1 MKSLQEYI
9 ERKYKPKDELRKKIA
24 EKTSKLEKRS
34 RQLESGVN
42 TIKQLK
48 DSDASISAEIEQ
60 LRAAIEDLD
69 RNGSERAS
77 EDLHRANNQGQNT
90 RKKLQCILKELDN
103 ESTRLDS
110 YLRDLQK
117 THQNAQMQYSVKQK
131 EKETA
136 TRITSDFSQNT
147 HELTQRVQDAER
159 QLTALS
165 RNLQK
170 PVRGTTLFESPLLQ
184 SPVKSIRAQL
194 KALDSGV
201 YTSKDSTRPSAFYQ
215 PQQSSTVGQ
224 GSSEKRSMNLHPSES
239 YR

>member
-1 MKSLQEYI
+1 MKSLQKHI
-9 ERKYKPKDELRKKIA
+9 ERTYESQERLRKKIA
-24 EKTSKLEKRS
+24 EETAELEKKS

-42 TIKQLK
+42 KIKQLK
-48 DSDASISAEIEQ
+48 NSDASISAEIEQ

-90 RKKLQCILKELDN
+90 RKKLQCILKELDH

-131 EKETA
+131 EKESTIS
-136 TRITSDFSQNT
+136 ITSDFSQNT

-170 PVRGTTLFESPLLQ
+170 PVRGTLFESSLLQ
-184 SPVKSIRAQL
+184 SPVKTIRAQL
-194 KALDSGV
+194 RALDSSI
-201 YTSKDSTRPSAFYQ
+201 YDSTRSPVLYQ
-215 PQQSSTVGQ
+215 PKQSSPVGH
-224 GSSEKRSMNLHPSES
+224 GSSEKRSMSL
-239 YR
+239 R

>member
-1 MKSLQEYI
+1 MKSLQKHI
-9 ERKYKPKDELRKKIA
+9 ERTYESKERLRKKIA
-24 EKTSKLEKRS
+24 EETAELEKKS
-34 RQLESGVN
+34 RQLGSGVN
-42 TIKQLK
+42 KIKQLK

-77 EDLHRANNQGQNT
+77 KDLHKANNQGQNT
-90 RKKLQCILKELDN
+90 RKKLQCILKELDY

-110 YLRDLQK
+110 YLRELQK

-131 EKETA
+131 EKESTIG
-136 TRITSDFSQNT
+136 ITSDFSQNT

-170 PVRGTTLFESPLLQ
+170 PVRGTLFESSLLQ
-184 SPVKSIRAQL
+184 SPVKTIRAQL
-194 KALDSGV
+194 RALDSSI
-201 YTSKDSTRPSAFYQ
+201 YDSTRSPVLYQ
-215 PQQSSTVGQ
+215 PKQSSPVGH
-224 GSSEKRSMNLHPSES
+224 GSSEKRSMSL
-239 YR
+239 R